1 MLHVLTGQGTNVKP
15 QSPRGTSECLPWMNQ
30 ARLENLSLHT
40 YATHN
45 THFAPHHAIPIPDG
59 IRSLEIA
66 SDPPRRRDAHVPDE
80 WKNARDGR
88 QGRPQDREC
97 EGVILIRG
105 RRRGDHRAPAVGVAI

>member
-1 MLHVLTGQGTNVKP
+1 
-15 QSPRGTSECLPWMNQ
+15 MNQ
-30 ARLENLSLHT
+30 ARLENFFRVKDSIIAHT

-66 SDPPRRRDAHVPDE
+66 RDSPRRRDAHVPNE
-80 WKNARDGR
+80 RQNARDGR
-88 QGRPQDREC
+88 QGRPQDREF

-105 RRRGDHRAPAVGVAI
+105 RRRGDGRARAVGVVI